1 MHAEL
6 SAQLIEWI
14 PIILLIIIWVLI
26 SLKMRKPQ
34 LESLRTQQQQL
45 EVNERIAQA
54 LEELVFLLGRPRQR

>member
-1 MHAEL
+1 
-6 SAQLIEWI
+6 
-14 PIILLIIIWVLI
+14 
-26 SLKMRKPQ
+26 MRKPQ